1 MRDRAKLSVM
11 TRLATVQR
19 AKRVGAEAA
28 LAEARRVEDEA
39 QATEGRARA
48 TLADAHRQW
57 VDHMAAPRFLPEFS
71 ALLSGVLVRSA
82 DDADDAARETEA
94 SADARA
100 HRQSEW
106 QMLEARVRAGEDKL
120 RDFRRKVARR
130 VEENRTAER
139 ADRTTF
145 AWCRS

>member
-19 AKRVGAEAA
+19 AKRVGVQAA

-39 QATEGRARA
+39 EATEERAHA

-57 VDHMAAPRFLPEFS
+57 VDHMEAPRFFPEFS

-82 DDADDAARETEA
+82 GDVDAAARDTAA
-94 SADARA
+94 SADTCA

-106 QMLEARVRAGEDKL
+106 QVLEARVRAGEETL
-120 RDFRRKVARR
+120 RGLRRKVARR

>member
-1 MRDRAKLSVM
+1 MRDRDQLSVM

-39 QATEGRARA
+39 QATEESARA

-57 VDHMAAPRFLPEFS
+57 VGHMEAPRFLPEFS

-82 DDADDAARETEA
+82 GDVDAAARETAA
-94 SADARA
+94 SADTRA

-106 QMLEARVRAGEDKL
+106 QVLEARVRAGEETL
-120 RDFRRKVARR
+120 RGFRRKVARR
-130 VEENRTAER
+130 VEENRTADR

-145 AWCRS
+145 AWCRA

>member
-28 LAEARRVEDEA
+28 LAEARRVEQEA
-39 QATEGRARA
+39 QAAEENACA
-48 TLADAHRQW
+48 TLAGAHRQW
-57 VDHMAAPRFLPEFS
+57 VDHMAEFRFLPEYS
-71 ALLSGVLVRSA
+71 ALLSNVLVRSA
-82 DDADDAARETEA
+82 DDADAAARETAAGVE
-94 SADARA
+94 ARA

-106 QMLEARVRAGEDKL
+106 QVLEARVRAGDDAL
-120 RDFRRKVARR
+120 RGLRRKVARR
-130 VEENRTAER
+130 IEETRIADR

-145 AWCRS
+145 AWTRA